1 MWLKKIFLKW
11 KIDKLD
17 LNSAGNKTLKYK
29 PNRQLCEEIFNK
41 LDPGLFKNYNPSAGL
56 SSFINVTYITIGEYN
71 TKIKE
76 TNNLLKQDLAVASS
90 WIKRDITLISV
101 DRFLLSSTGYYIDN
115 EREIAQLKNNV
126 LELCALMIVS
136 DTATHGLDEHNLRML
151 TKLFIDIK
159 EIGTKLL
166 EVSVNK

>member
-1 MWLKKIFLKW
+1 M
-11 KIDKLD
+11 
-17 LNSAGNKTLKYK
+17 
-29 PNRQLCEEIFNK
+29 
-41 LDPGLFKNYNPSAGL
+41 
-56 SSFINVTYITIGEYN
+56 
-71 TKIKE
+71 
-76 TNNLLKQDLAVASS
+76 ASS